1 MVGEAFGPPLMS
13 SSQYQGY
20 EMALGIHANGL
31 GPLNH
36 LNPITDEDSRAEDLK
51 CGAW

>member
-1 MVGEAFGPPLMS
+1 MVGGAFGPPLMS
-13 SSQYQGY
+13 PFHLQVNKL
-20 EMALGIHANGL
+20 ALGNPANGL

-51 CGAW
+51 CAAS